1 MWVSHGHS
9 SELDT
14 FTGVIC
20 SKVLLLRTC
29 IKKTPVMMKFDDV
42 LKNIDT
48 ISGLTVDTIGT
59 ESMRRLRE
67 KLELDFDLL

>member
-1 MWVSHGHS
+1 
-9 SELDT
+9 
-14 FTGVIC
+14 
-20 SKVLLLRTC
+20 
-29 IKKTPVMMKFDDV
+29 MKFDDV